1 MRPRLWS
8 GAGARPLNF
17 TVRRPAQRM
26 RFQLI
31 IQLPGDASADLD
43 TLVALEEELMGRL
56 GPGAEV
62 DGHDIG
68 ACQGNIFVLTD
79 SPADTFAHIR
89 PLLLQNG
96 LLGVARV
103 AYRNLKGGKF
113 TVLWPESFPG
123 QFVVA

>member
-1 MRPRLWS
+1 
-8 GAGARPLNF
+8 
-17 TVRRPAQRM
+17 M

-43 TLVALEEELMGRL
+43 TLVALEEELIGRL
-56 GPGAEV
+56 GPGAQV
-62 DGHDIG
+62 DGHDLG
-68 ACQGNIFVLTD
+68 ASQGNIFVLTN

-89 PLLLQNG
+89 PLLAQNG

-103 AYRNLKGGKF
+103 AYRKLQASEF

-123 QFVVA
+123 QFVLA